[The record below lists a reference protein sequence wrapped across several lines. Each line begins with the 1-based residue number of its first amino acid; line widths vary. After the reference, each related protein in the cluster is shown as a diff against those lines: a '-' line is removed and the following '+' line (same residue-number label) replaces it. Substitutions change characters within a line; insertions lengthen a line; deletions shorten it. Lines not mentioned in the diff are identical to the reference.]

1 MHQHYQPAKRRGSG
15 LMTEL
20 RVGEQLTFRARHGT
34 GELTFTLDGKDVEQ
48 FLGSAPVDS
57 VQIALTISRRDG
69 QRACVQVR
77 ADEAVKVVCPSKDTA
92 SA

>member
-1 MHQHYQPAKRRGSG
+1 
-15 LMTEL
+15 MTEL

-48 FLGSAPVDS
+48 FVGAAPVDS
-57 VQIALTISRRDG
+57 VRIALTISRRDG

-77 ADEAVKVVCPSKDTA
+77 ADDDVRVIRPAKDA
-92 SA
+92 QSA

>member
-1 MHQHYQPAKRRGSG
+1 
-15 LMTEL
+15 MTEL

-57 VQIALTISRRDG
+57 VRIALTISRRDG
-69 QRACVQVR
+69 QRACIQVR
-77 ADEAVKVVCPSKDTA
+77 ADDAVKVVRPAKDA
-92 SA
+92 VGA